1 MANPLGG
8 SWDLELDQAKGA
20 GIYFFFFF
28 LIILPHYILIIHPFA
43 SKSQVFFAK
52 KIKKFFYHMQVPFVK
67 SKIKKNKKKTRLLPC
82 HSYYA
87 TSSAVLYLPSQ
98 PLTSK
103 PTPLVFLVG
112 ATTSNPFYIVKNKNL
127 YYRSS
132 AKPILLLLFSF
143 SFVSFSFYF
152 ISCSN
157 FWSIFL

>member
-1 MANPLGG
+1 MGAAKAGNISREIKAANL
-8 SWDLELDQAKGA
+8 
-20 GIYFFFFF
+20 FFFF
-28 LIILPHYILIIHPFA
+28 LIILPHYNYFTTNSGLSSSLFLQ
-43 SKSQVFFAK
+43 KNKKVFFIICK
-52 KIKKFFYHMQVPFVK
+52 YRLSSLKL
-67 SKIKKNKKKTRLLPC
+67 KNKKKTRLLPC

-103 PTPLVFLVG
+103 PTLLVFLVG
-112 ATTSNPFYIVKNKNL
+112 ATINYPFYIVKNKNL
-127 YYRSS
+127 CYRSS

>member
-1 MANPLGG
+1 M
-8 SWDLELDQAKGA
+8 ELDQAKGA
-20 GIYFFFFF
+20 GIYFFFF
-28 LIILPHYILIIHPFA
+28 LIILSHYILIIHPFA

-52 KIKKFFYHMQVPFVK
+52 KIKKFFIICKYRLSSLK
-67 SKIKKNKKKTRLLPC
+67 LKNKKKTRLLPC

-103 PTPLVFLVG
+103 PTSLMFLVG